1 MNTVTLDSMAFDSF
15 EVADT
20 DCLAAVEGEGF
31 VSAVAE
37 GFVGACTGA
46 TAAYRPATWLWNI
59 PAVGPYLALGTE
71 AIGIVSGAYAGA
83 KNGWGDGAFW

>member
-59 PAVGPYLALGTE
+59 PAVGPT
-71 AIGIVSGAYAGA
+71 
-83 KNGWGDGAFW
+83 

>member
-37 GFVGACTGA
+37 GFVGSCTGA
-46 TAAYRPATWLWNI
+46 TA
-59 PAVGPYLALGTE
+59 
-71 AIGIVSGAYAGA
+71 AYAGA
-83 KNGWGDGAFW
+83 KNGWGDGGFW

>member
-37 GFVGACTGA
+37 GFVGACT
-46 TAAYRPATWLWNI
+46 
-59 PAVGPYLALGTE
+59 AVSYTHLTLPTNRE
-71 AIGIVSGAYAGA
+71 V
-83 KNGWGDGAFW
+83 

>member
-1 MNTVTLDSMAFDSF
+1 MAFDNF

-31 VSAVAE
+31 ASAVAE

-46 TAAYRPATWLWNI
+46 TAAYRPAKWLWNI
-59 PAVGPYLALGTE
+59 PAVGP
-71 AIGIVSGAYAGA
+71 
-83 KNGWGDGAFW
+83 